1 VQYRKRILA
10 IEFTNKGFL
19 VSFGS
24 GDILIRS
31 KKIPAFHFFK
41 TKPLIKFFKITK
53 KLSNISE
60 VNINDFLLPLNNF
73 YQKNLK
79 LKKKLILKNFKHTN
93 SYKKK
98 KITRL

>member
-60 VNINDFLLPLNNF
+60 VPIRSKSPTF
-73 YQKNLK
+73 
-79 LKKKLILKNFKHTN
+79 TA
-93 SYKKK
+93 
-98 KITRL
+98 ITPQQALFSGQSD